1 MNENQEIKGKLR
13 FISTHVSRQEFWSN
27 ESVEMVSQKSQI
39 SQANNDRQCTSWQ
52 TVEYPVKLKVNLMC
66 KVFYISLYD
75 ISISVEDYGAQANPS
90 RIKLNIMNCHTTKA
104 TTGLWVMGFGY
115 LLIQT
120 RTQIKRSCTCRRSA
134 HLLFVAS
141 HTRAICGDRDIERER
156 EGGREMWNLGRKNR
170 LELSKWNVRITI

>member
-27 ESVEMVSQKSQI
+27 EFVEAVSQKSQI
-39 SQANNDRQCTSWQ
+39 SQPNNDRQCTSWQ
-52 TVEYPVKLKVNLMC
+52 TVEYPVKLMC

-90 RIKLNIMNCHTTKA
+90 RIKLKIMNCHTTKA

-141 HTRAICGDRDIERER
+141 HTRAICGDRDLERER
-156 EGGREMWNLGRKNR
+156 EGGREIEIWGEKIVSSWANEMFA
-170 LELSKWNVRITI
+170 